1 MEESA
6 LAAGEVPVEEDAP
19 YRPAGFSRL
28 LTWVSRLPLHGWWV
42 YPGLVLIQIAWSH
55 GILWGAGRI
64 AVGSFDPVIAFG
76 AVYGPYTLAALAYL
90 NGVARKS
97 LRSFW
102 PATGWP
108 EGKRPEWAYA
118 LTTSP
123 AGYGPGVLV
132 AGLILTVAAFLAAPS
147 AVVSDDGSGRVVLF
161 VAYFPTLLF
170 GYTLFLIAM
179 MHTIRQLRLVSRIH
193 REATAIDPFD
203 SAPLYAFSNLTM
215 QTGLAYILVGYFALT
230 VNGAW
235 QFGNVVSA
243 LTLTG
248 TFGIGIAAFVLP
260 LWGIHGRLVHEKEAL
275 GRDVE
280 RRLNRLSA
288 EMYERIDSGAFESTT
303 AIADSFEGVR
313 AMRERIG
320 HLPTWP
326 WPPQVLRGFV
336 SALFL
341 PVVVYVVSR
350 LISSGFGA

>member
-1 MEESA
+1 
-6 LAAGEVPVEEDAP
+6 
-19 YRPAGFSRL
+19 
-28 LTWVSRLPLHGWWV
+28 
-42 YPGLVLIQIAWSH
+42 
-55 GILWGAGRI
+55 
-64 AVGSFDPVIAFG
+64 
-76 AVYGPYTLAALAYL
+76 
-90 NGVARKS
+90 
-97 LRSFW
+97 
-102 PATGWP
+102 
-108 EGKRPEWAYA
+108 
-118 LTTSP
+118 
-123 AGYGPGVLV
+123 
-132 AGLILTVAAFLAAPS
+132 
-147 AVVSDDGSGRVVLF
+147 
-161 VAYFPTLLF
+161 
-170 GYTLFLIAM
+170 
-179 MHTIRQLRLVSRIH
+179 
-193 REATAIDPFD
+193 
-203 SAPLYAFSNLTM
+203 M